1 MKVLVF
7 RKYMIGLAGLVY
19 DLIKMEVLVI
29 GKRVSIRSIDVY
41 RLSSK
46 RRRGLRSDWL
56 NA

>member
-29 GKRVSIRSIDVY
+29 GKRVSIQSIDVY